1 MAFDNAHS
9 RLVALF
15 KVLLP
20 VAALAVLA
28 TLFLFQQTIDPSR
41 AIPYATV
48 DVEEIAREAAIGGP
62 TYAGVGEDGTAMTV
76 AAATAR
82 PDPADPRRM
91 TAEAIVAA
99 LEMPDGSRAD
109 ITAAAGAVDG
119 PAGRIELTGGVEIVT
134 STGYRV
140 RTERLAATLDRT
152 HVTTDTPIRAEG
164 PPGRIEAAAMEIV
177 GAEGADG
184 AEGAEG
190 AEARYL
196 LVFRGGVKLLY
207 DPRAVAAGG
216 GEEERDR

>member
-1 MAFDNAHS
+1 MALDNLHS

-20 VAALAVLA
+20 LAALGVLA

-62 TYAGVGEDGTAMTV
+62 TYAGVGKDGTAMTV
-76 AAATAR
+76 SAATAR

-91 TAEAIVAA
+91 TAETIVAA

-119 PAGRIELTGGVEIVT
+119 PAGRMELAGGVVIVT

-140 RTERLAATLDRT
+140 TTERLAAALERT
-152 HVTTDTPIRAEG
+152 HVTTDAAVTAVG
-164 PPGRIEAAAMEIV
+164 PPGRITAGAMELLEQ
-177 GAEGADG
+177 EGG
-184 AEGAEG
+184 GG
-190 AEARYL
+190 ARYL
-196 LVFRGGVKLLY
+196 LVFRGGVKLVY
-207 DPRAVAAGG
+207 DPRAAAGG
-216 GEEERDR
+216 GLEGRGP